1 MNKILQIFMT
11 LLVSGF
17 ISYANEAGM
26 LAPTPYSQIP
36 VTKAKMIE
44 FGATSCRSCQIMDRL
59 LYDLKKEK
67 PSLPLYFVN
76 VMKERD
82 VAIQFKIRMIPTQ
95 IFFDNNGKVVFS
107 HIGLLSRDEL
117 IKKLKEYGIYK

>member
-1 MNKILQIFMT
+1 MNKMLQIFMT

-36 VTKAKMIE
+36 ATKAKMIE
-44 FGATSCRSCQIMDRL
+44 FGATGCRSCQIMDRL

-82 VAIQFKIRMIPTQ
+82 VAMQFKIRMIPTQ

-107 HIGLLSRDEL
+107 HIGLLSRAEL